1 MVPALISSGQ
11 GHSQEIHDQQQSL
24 EGLTALETGQM
35 AFGRRSLSE
44 AKEKVG
50 VELWLQPPSKCF
62 SQQRV
67 SLRNFRK
74 NMSIWPVHLQS
85 AAPTHPAQAQPNTS
99 KIYQHCNL

>member
-50 VELWLQPPSKCF
+50 VELWLQPPSLHDAL
-62 SQQRV
+62 SDLGR
-67 SLRNFRK
+67 
-74 NMSIWPVHLQS
+74 SIH
-85 AAPTHPAQAQPNTS
+85 A
-99 KIYQHCNL
+99 Y